1 MHDVGEI
8 ERDRADVVA
17 RVTPR
22 TPAPGTGVIATR
34 SAAEVMEL
42 ILQATALIFANGE
55 TTERTV
61 AAAKEI
67 GDAFGY
73 RASSIPRWD
82 QLALRIDGPDGVHHD
97 VLAVEPAGIDM
108 NKVLQGEEAI
118 HALRE
123 HTAPVE
129 TSRSRLARIA
139 ALPPVAPGRFVLAA
153 AIGAA
158 ALAVVYGA
166 GHLATLGL
174 AAFSGGMGALIRRE
188 LAKVSSNLFVQPF
201 CAAFLAGVIG
211 GMVQRFQ
218 LCPEVALVALCP
230 CMLLVPGPHFL
241 NGVIDLVR
249 ARVAIGASRIA
260 FALLFIAAISTG
272 LLLGLFTVGA
282 SIPVSLPSR
291 SIALPLDVVAAGFAV
306 SAYGS
311 FYSMRWR
318 HLAIPIVVGMVA
330 HGLRWSALSLGAS
343 VEAAAFLA
351 CLFVGAIITPVAN
364 RLRLPY
370 AALGFAAVVA
380 FVPGVFLFRMT
391 AGVVHLAQL
400 GEQAPPTL
408 VPLIAGDGA
417 TAILTLVAM
426 GCGLIVPKL
435 VVRR

>member
-1 MHDVGEI
+1 MARRVLDPPAVSDSERCMHDGEI
-8 ERDRADVVA
+8 ERHGADVVV

-22 TPAPGTGVIATR
+22 TPAPGTGVIPTR

-73 RASSIPRWD
+73 RTTSFPRWD
-82 QLALRIDGPDGVHHD
+82 QLAVRIDGPDGVHHD

-118 HALRE
+118 HALHE

-174 AAFSGGMGALIRRE
+174 AAFSGGMGALIRRG

-201 CAAFLAGVIG
+201 CAAFLAGLIG
-211 GMVQRFQ
+211 GIARQ
-218 LCPEVALVALCP
+218 LQLGPDLALVALCP

-241 NGVIDLVR
+241 NGLFDLVR
-249 ARVAIGASRIA
+249 ARVAIGGSRIA
-260 FALLFIAAISTG
+260 FALL
-272 LLLGLFTVGA
+272 
-282 SIPVSLPSR
+282 
-291 SIALPLDVVAAGFAV
+291 
-306 SAYGS
+306 
-311 FYSMRWR
+311 
-318 HLAIPIVVGMVA
+318 VVGMVA
-330 HGLRWSALSLGAS
+330 HGLRWSAISLGATAA
-343 VEAAAFLA
+343 AAAFLA
-351 CLFVGAIITPVAN
+351 CLFVGMIITPVGN

-370 AALGFAAVVA
+370 AALSFAAVVA
-380 FVPGVFLFRMT
+380 FIPGVFLFRIM
-391 AGVVHLAQL
+391 AGLVHVAQL
-400 GEQAPPTL
+400 GDKAPPTL
-408 VPLIAGDGA
+408 VPMVAGDGV
-417 TAILTLVAM
+417 TAVLILVAM
-426 GCGLIVPKL
+426 GCGLIAPKL
-435 VVRR
+435 VAQIEW